1 MHFFRRLYK
10 GTIRQIGSLTS
21 DSNFLR
27 LLKHIE
33 SFASKVLS
41 IAMVVV
47 LLSAIFDLIRYLFLN
62 LTTGPFFSL
71 TTSDNQDF
79 STTLFQIF
87 GLFLNV
93 LIALEVLE
101 NITAYLKKHVVQ
113 LELVIITSLTAVA
126 RKIII
131 FDSKATTGGD
141 QLIGLGVAVF
151 ALSVSYFIVRWANRS
166 DRRKNFDEEDEHR

>member
-1 MHFFRRLYK
+1 MGMLA
-10 GTIRQIGSLTS
+10 S
-21 DSNFLR
+21 DANFLR
-27 LLKHIE
+27 FLKHIE

-47 LLSAIFDLIRYLFLN
+47 LLSAILDLIRHLFIS
-62 LTTGPFFSL
+62 LTTEPFFSL
-71 TTSDNQDF
+71 TTGSSDDF
-79 STTLFQIF
+79 SDTLFEIF

-131 FDSKATTGGD
+131 FDSSATTGGD
-141 QLIGLGVAVF
+141 KLIGLGVAVF
-151 ALSVSYFIVRWANRS
+151 ALSVSYFIVRWSNRS
-166 DRRKNFDEEDEHR
+166 DRKKKSDEEDL